1 MDMLTTFPFTGMT
14 LELSFQPV
22 GMGREHT
29 LVGEDGQPTA
39 APEAPLQLGLRADN
53 RLEMA
58 VIDRSGTVRRVI
70 ARQAVSD
77 TGWQHVVA
85 TMDGETLTL
94 WRNSGEG
101 WQQEGT
107 TPCPGGLVLHDGTW
121 TVGRGFHAGKLARDA
136 QALID
141 EVRISTRSLRRD
153 EWLWNT
159 P

>member
-1 MDMLTTFPFTGMT
+1 MLTTFPSTGMT
-14 LELSFQPV
+14 PELSVQPV
-22 GMGREHT
+22 GMGREQT

-153 EWLWNT
+153 EWLWDT